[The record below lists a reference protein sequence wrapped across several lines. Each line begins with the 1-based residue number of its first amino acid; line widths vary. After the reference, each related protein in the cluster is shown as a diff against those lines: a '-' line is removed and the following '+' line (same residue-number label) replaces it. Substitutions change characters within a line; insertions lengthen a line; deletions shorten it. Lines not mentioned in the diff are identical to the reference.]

1 MGRVAGACVCGGGR
15 RERAARGEA
24 GGRVR
29 SGGKRRGDAAR
40 AGARGGAPRAS
51 SPPLVPR
58 RGGPR
63 RPRALARARTS
74 LGPSRESSLSHPS
87 SSSLSPATAETSPT
101 GPSPSARSAHS
112 DASDAST
119 YVTTSSLY
127 TARDASDCRPPD
139 AVIARDRAPSARARG
154 GARATARRAS
164 GRRRKFIPL
173 RKLWNKDADSW
184 TAPVGGRLDTGAA
197 DLRCLAECSD
207 DSFHWSV
214 LGAVY

>member
-1 MGRVAGACVCGGGR
+1 MCEWGGWRGRVYAGEGGGSAPRAGR
-15 RERAARGEA
+15 RAVASDLGE
-24 GGRVR
+24 
-29 SGGKRRGDAAR
+29 KERGDAAR

-164 GRRRKFIPL
+164 GRRRKFSPL

-184 TAPVGGRLDTGAA
+184 TAPRWADGSIDTGAA
-197 DLRCLAECSD
+197 DLRCLAERT
-207 DSFHWSV
+207 
-214 LGAVY
+214 